1 MVASYAVYFSALVA
15 LWSIARQ
22 YDCSGKIVT
31 SVRTAEPVNY
41 DWR

>member
-1 MVASYAVYFSALVA
+1 MVASYTVYFSALVA

-22 YDCSGKIVT
+22 YDCSAKTVT
-31 SVRTAEPVNY
+31 ARPAAEPVDY

>member
-1 MVASYAVYFSALVA
+1 MVESYTVYFSALIA

-22 YDCSGKIVT
+22 YDCSGKTVT
-31 SVRTAEPVNY
+31 SLPTAEPANY